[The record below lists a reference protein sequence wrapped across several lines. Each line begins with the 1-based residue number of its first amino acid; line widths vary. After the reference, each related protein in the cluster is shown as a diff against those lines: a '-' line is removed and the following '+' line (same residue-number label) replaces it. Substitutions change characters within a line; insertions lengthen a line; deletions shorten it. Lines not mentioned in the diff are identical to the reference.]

1 MIVVAMT
8 SWIKRI
14 GSVKKVVESIM
25 ENTIIPDKVYL
36 NLSKTEFESNGVQL
50 PQDLV
55 DYFNSDERLI
65 INWVEGENTKCM
77 KKIFP
82 ILKYLNDD
90 DIIISADDDILF
102 PRDLIESRL
111 NDFNK
116 FGKKYSITSNTKLA
130 IAFTKMYVVSAVSL
144 YTKRMLKNWDKYIDA
159 NIINTYNDD
168 RTYLYML
175 WLNGYL
181 NKPCTKYNVVELLE
195 RYGLNMDE
203 NGLSKNKQ
211 ITIGRKYD
219 MVAAKRLSKMSNK
232 NVKYLFGF
240 FSDKPRHDCVM
251 VYGKSGIDSQEMTC
265 GDYLEMEYVIASLK
279 KYCSSWVGR
288 IFIVGSEPP
297 ERVKNDVIHVP
308 CDNPYTHCK
317 DANIIHKLRYACENI
332 PDLSDDFLMISDD
345 QIVTKESAWEDMK
358 PRVTRM
364 YSDWEE
370 SKWEKNRKIDFWH
383 ECLYRTLNLFPK
395 NKVAFWEPHIW
406 SPINKYKFINMCKRY
421 DYQNDIYCITQSL
434 YYNFIGETPTKLFDH
449 LYLGM
454 GKAKEKVKYLVV
466 DKLPRH
472 LAWTD
477 AAFGEKKFRD
487 MLDIIVGFSSNDK
500 VEKIKDNLLDI
511 NSTITP
517 NRVMIQKIRE
527 GIKNGTIIKEY
538 QPDGTYIW
546 KKIRK

>member
-14 GSVKKVVESIM
+14 DSVKRVVESIM
-25 ENTIIPDKVYL
+25 ANTVIPDRVYL

-82 ILKYLNDD
+82 ILEYLDDD

-102 PRDLIESRL
+102 PCDLIENRV
-111 NDFNK
+111 NDFNN
-116 FGKKYSITSNTKLA
+116 FGKKYSITSNTKRA
-130 IAFTKMYVVSAVSL
+130 SAFIDMYVVSAVSL
-144 YTKRMLKNWDKYIDA
+144 FTKRMLKNWDKYIDID
-159 NIINTYNDD
+159 IINTYNDD

-181 NKPCTKYNVVELLE
+181 NKPCTKYNVTELLE
-195 RYGLNMDE
+195 GYSLNMDE
-203 NGLSKNKQ
+203 TGLSKNKQ
-211 ITIGRKYD
+211 ITIGKRYD
-219 MVAAKRLSKMSNK
+219 SVAIKRLSKLSNK
-232 NVKYLFGF
+232 NIKDMFGF
-240 FSDKPRHDCVM
+240 FVDKPKHDCVM

-345 QIVTKESAWEDMK
+345 QIVTKESSWEDMK

-364 YSDWEE
+364 YSDWT
-370 SKWEKNRKIDFWH
+370 KKQWDINRQIDFWH
-383 ECLYRTLNLFPK
+383 ECLYQTLNLFPK
-395 NKVAFWEPHIW
+395 NTSAFWEPHIW
-406 SPINKYKFINMCKRY
+406 SPMNKYKFVDMCKKY
-421 DYQNDIYCITQSL
+421 NYQEDIYCISQSL
-434 YYNFIGETPTKLFDH
+434 YYNFINETPTRLFDH
-449 LYLGM
+449 MYLGM
-454 GKAKEKVKYLVV
+454 NKAKSEVNRLSINKI
-466 DKLPRH
+466 PRH

-477 AAFGEKKFRD
+477 AAFEEKKFRD
-487 MLDIIVGFSSNDK
+487 ILDIIVGFKENTTLVKTNKSSDIITTSSRDM
-500 VEKIKDNLLDI
+500 IK
-511 NSTITP
+511 
-517 NRVMIQKIRE
+517 KIRE
-527 GIKNGTIIKEY
+527 GIRNGTIVKEMK
-538 QPDGTYIW
+538 PDGTYVW
-546 KKIRK
+546 RKVRN